1 MMAIARS
8 LALVV
13 SNNKMF
19 YEFGPKDEMFYEIG
33 GGSIF
38 GVANATW
45 LLIVLTILMGLVLK
59 YTSYG
64 KHVYAVGSNKK
75 AAELSGINTRWIEMS
90 VYMISGLFAAI
101 SAVMIVGWMG
111 SVTTVSYTHLR
122 AHETGRNL
130 VCRLLLE
137 KKKKK

>member
-1 MMAIARS
+1 
-8 LALVV
+8 
-13 SNNKMF
+13 MF

-64 KHVYAVGSNKK
+64 KHVYA
-75 AAELSGINTRWIEMS
+75 
-90 VYMISGLFAAI
+90 
-101 SAVMIVGWMG
+101 GW
-111 SVTTVSYTHLR
+111 
-122 AHETGRNL
+122 
-130 VCRLLLE
+130 
-137 KKKKK
+137 K

>member
-1 MMAIARS
+1 MLSNKIESALIAYLKLSPFVVTLGMMAIARS

-45 LLIVLTILMGLVLK
+45 LLIILTIVMGLVLK
-59 YTSYG
+59 FTSYG
-64 KHVYAVGSNKK
+64 NH
-75 AAELSGINTRWIEMS
+75 
-90 VYMISGLFAAI
+90 
-101 SAVMIVGWMG
+101 
-111 SVTTVSYTHLR
+111 HLYKVD
-122 AHETGRNL
+122 NL
-130 VCRLLLE
+130 KLQSIRFHL
-137 KKKKK
+137 